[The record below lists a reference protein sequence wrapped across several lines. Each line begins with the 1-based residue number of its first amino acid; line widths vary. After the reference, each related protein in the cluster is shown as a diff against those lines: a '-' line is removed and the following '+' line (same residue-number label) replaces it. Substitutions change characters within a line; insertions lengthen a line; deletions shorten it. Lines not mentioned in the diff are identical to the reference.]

1 MAGIDIKN
9 KILDSHMHVSGEKKK
24 EEYSIC
30 RSTAGGHITGKWQ
43 NKDPRYAGNKIFAG
57 YGMLLL
63 LFILYFHSVSI
74 LENNVVFAQTSP
86 TTSNLLNDRSPS
98 FLEAYWTD
106 NSESTSSSSSAP
118 SNNNNNSIKKEVG
131 PGEGAST
138 LAIVLVNKG
147 RSEITALT
155 GYLTLPSSG
164 FNSIEGENLVNSSNI
179 SVASHDSIVKP
190 GETFTLYFT
199 INVLNNAEVGA
210 YSGLLKLVY
219 SKVLEVGQISASMAV
234 PFRITGKVILDAV
247 SSTQNLVA
255 GSPNDL
261 RILMKNEGSAD
272 ASGVIVTI
280 TSVTDGTATTTPTVS
295 HNKNNNNN
303 DESNGESI
311 RNNSDSD
318 NNVTASS
325 STDEA
330 ATTENGQEA
339 GSEASIVSLQTTT
352 FNVGNIPA
360 DGAAFITPTVYPS
373 YSSGGTIQ
381 NLNLEISYNDA
392 YGTKI
397 TTDKSIGIVISP
409 NPPESV
415 LSISPINVINT
426 SNLGNASASSV
437 NGEDNTDREE
447 DTILLRAGR
456 IEEVKFLVSN
466 NGDTPLK
473 DVVLSLDSSL
483 DSVKI
488 LGDSR
493 WTFSYMNALS
503 KQELSTQVFAAENVI
518 ATPIEFTVDAEY
530 ISGGQ
535 SKADS
540 LSIGAYVDGMIK
552 IEAYDFAL
560 NDIGGTPNLVGN
572 LLNQG
577 NTIALFTTVEMIN
590 TGQANTLTSS
600 SSTTVEQPTRPL
612 VRNFPPQQYLGDL
625 SENSPLPFS
634 IPLNIDKDTPRGMY
648 PISIR
653 VTYTDNL
660 RNMHEL
666 ILNGTVNY
674 TPKSTVSTTEL
685 GGILGSGELSFF
697 IILVVIILAI
707 ISILAII
714 VIRKRKNEKRKSF
727 NRNNEDVELFD
738 DKPFSADNKKAS
750 GMKQ

>member
-9 KILDSHMHVSGEKKK
+9 KVLDSYMHVSGEKKK

-30 RSTAGGHITGKWQ
+30 KSIAGGHVTGKWQ
-43 NKDPRYAGNKIFAG
+43 NKYSRYAGNKIFAG

-63 LFILYFHSVSI
+63 LLILYFHGISI
-74 LENNVVFAQTSP
+74 LENNVVFGQTSP
-86 TTSNLLNDRSPS
+86 ATSDLLTDRSPS

-106 NSESTSSSSSAP
+106 NAELTSSSSSTP
-118 SNNNNNSIKKEVG
+118 GNNNNSIKEEVG

-164 FNSIEGENLVNSSNI
+164 FRSIEGENLVNSSNI
-179 SVASHDSIVKP
+179 SIASHDSIVNP

-219 SKVLEVGQISASMAV
+219 SKVLEVGQISASMTV
-234 PFRITGKVILDAV
+234 PFRITGKVILDAA

-261 RILMKNEGSAD
+261 RILIKNGGSAD
-272 ASGVIVTI
+272 ASGVIATV

-295 HNKNNNNN
+295 NNKNNNNN

-330 ATTENGQEA
+330 TTENGQEA
-339 GSEASIVSLQTTT
+339 DSEASIMSLQTTT

-360 DGAAFITPTVYPS
+360 GGAAFITPTVYPT
-373 YSSGGTIQ
+373 YSSGGSIQ

-392 YGTKI
+392 YGTKL

-426 SNLGNASASSV
+426 SNLGNADANSV
-437 NGEDNTDREE
+437 NGENNTDTEE

-466 NGDTPLK
+466 NGDIPLK

-493 WTFSYMNALS
+493 WTFSSMNASS

-535 SKADS
+535 SKRDS

-577 NTIALFTTVEMIN
+577 NTIALFTTVEMIY
-590 TGQANTLTSS
+590 TGQAYTLTSS

-612 VRNFPPQQYLGDL
+612 VKNFPPQQYLGDL

-660 RNMHEL
+660 RYIHEL

-697 IILVVIILAI
+697 IILVIIILAI

>member
-9 KILDSHMHVSGEKKK
+9 KVLDSHMHVTSKK
-24 EEYSIC
+24 
-30 RSTAGGHITGKWQ
+30 GKWR
-43 NKDPRYAGNKIFAG
+43 NKYSKYAGNKIFAG
-57 YGMLLL
+57 YGILLL
-63 LFILYFHSVSI
+63 LFIPYSHGISI

-86 TTSNLLNDRSPS
+86 TTSDPLTDRSPS

-106 NSESTSSSSSAP
+106 NSESTPSSSSST
-118 SNNNNNSIKKEVG
+118 SSNNNNSIKNEVG

-138 LAIVLVNKG
+138 LAVVLVNKG

-164 FNSIEGENLVNSSNI
+164 FRAIEGENLVNSSNI
-179 SVASHDSIVKP
+179 SVASHNSIVKP
-190 GETFTLYFT
+190 GETFTLHFT
-199 INVLNNAEVGA
+199 IDVLNNAKVGA

-219 SKVLEVGQISASMAV
+219 SKVLEVGQISAPMAV

-261 RILMKNEGSAD
+261 RILIRNEGSAD
-272 ASGVIVTI
+272 ANGVIATVTD
-280 TSVTDGTATTTPTVS
+280 VTDGTTTATPAVS
-295 HNKNNNNN
+295 NNKNNNDN
-303 DESNGESI
+303 DESNSESI

-318 NNVTASS
+318 INVTASS

-330 ATTENGQEA
+330 TTSEDGQEA
-339 GSEASIVSLQTTT
+339 DSEASIISLRTTT

-360 DGAAFITPTVYPS
+360 GGSAFITPTVYPS

-381 NLNLEISYNDA
+381 NLNLEIFYNDA

-415 LSISPINVINT
+415 LSISPINIINT
-426 SNLGNASASSV
+426 SNLGNAGSANS
-437 NGEDNTDREE
+437 EDNVDREE
-447 DTILLRAGR
+447 DTILLKAGK
-456 IEEVKFLVSN
+456 IEEVTFLVSN
-466 NGDTPLK
+466 NGGTPLK

-493 WTFSYMNALS
+493 WTFSSMDASS

-518 ATPIEFTVDAEY
+518 ATPIEFTVDTEY

-535 SKADS
+535 SKMDS
-540 LSIGAYVDGMIK
+540 LSIGAYVDGEIRIK
-552 IEAYDFAL
+552 AYDLAL

-590 TGQANTLTSS
+590 TGQANTSTSS
-600 SSTTVEQPTRPL
+600 SSTTTEQPPRPL

-634 IPLNIDKDTPRGMY
+634 IPLNIDKDTPRDIY

-660 RNMHEL
+660 RNTHEL

-674 TPKSTVSTTEL
+674 TPKSTDSTTEL
-685 GGILGSGELSFF
+685 GGILGSGELSS
-697 IILVVIILAI
+697 IIIPVVIILAI
-707 ISILAII
+707 ISILAI
-714 VIRKRKNEKRKSF
+714 VVRRRRKGEKRKSF
-727 NRNNEDVELFD
+727 NKNNEDLELFD

-750 GMKQ
+750 GVKP

>member
-1 MAGIDIKN
+1 MAGIDTKN
-9 KILDSHMHVSGEKKK
+9 KVIDSHVHVSGEKKK
-24 EEYSIC
+24 EYSIC
-30 RSTAGGHITGKWQ
+30 KSIAGGHVTGKWQ

-63 LFILYFHSVSI
+63 LLILYFHGISI

-86 TTSNLLNDRSPS
+86 TTSNLLTDRSPS

-106 NSESTSSSSSAP
+106 NSESTSSSLTP
-118 SNNNNNSIKKEVG
+118 GNNNNNSIKKEVG

-164 FNSIEGENLVNSSNI
+164 FRSIEGENLVNSSNVA
-179 SVASHDSIVKP
+179 VASHDSIVKP

-199 INVLNNAEVGA
+199 INVQKNAEVGA

-219 SKVLEVGQISASMAV
+219 SKVLEVGQISASMAA
-234 PFRITGKVILDAV
+234 PFRITGRVILDAV
-247 SSTQNLVA
+247 SNTQNLVA
-255 GSPNDL
+255 GSSNDL
-261 RILMKNEGSAD
+261 RILIKNEGSSD
-272 ASGVIVTI
+272 ASGVIATV

-295 HNKNNNNN
+295 NNKNNNNN
-303 DESNGESI
+303 DESNGGSI

-330 ATTENGQEA
+330 ATTENRQEA
-339 GSEASIVSLQTTT
+339 DSEASIISLQTTT

-360 DGAAFITPTVYPS
+360 GGAAFITPTVYPS

-392 YGTKI
+392 YGTLI

-426 SNLGNASASSV
+426 SNLGNASTNSV

-466 NGDTPLK
+466 NRDTLLK
-473 DVVLSLDSSL
+473 DVVLSLHSSL

-493 WTFSYMNALS
+493 WTFSYMNASS

-540 LSIGAYVDGMIK
+540 LSIGAYVDGIIK
-552 IEAYDFAL
+552 IKAYDFAL

-577 NTIALFTTVEMIN
+577 NTIALFTTVEMVN
-590 TGQANTLTSS
+590 TGQANTSTS
-600 SSTTVEQPTRPL
+600 SSTTAEQPMRPL

-634 IPLNIDKDTPRGMY
+634 IPLNIDKDTPRDIY

-660 RNMHEL
+660 RNMHTL

-697 IILVVIILAI
+697 IMLVVIILAV

-714 VIRKRKNEKRKSF
+714 VIRKRKNEKRNSF
-727 NRNNEDVELFD
+727 DRNNEDAELFD
-738 DKPFSADNKKAS
+738 NKSFSADNKKAS

>member
-1 MAGIDIKN
+1 MAGIDTKN
-9 KILDSHMHVSGEKKK
+9 KVLDSHVYVSGEKKK
-24 EEYSIC
+24 GEYSIC
-30 RSTAGGHITGKWQ
+30 KSIAGGHVTGKWQ

-63 LFILYFHSVSI
+63 LLILYFHGISI

-86 TTSNLLNDRSPS
+86 TTSNLLTDRSPS
-98 FLEAYWTD
+98 FLEAYWID
-106 NSESTSSSSSAP
+106 DSESTSSSLTP

-138 LAIVLVNKG
+138 LAVVLVNKG

-164 FNSIEGENLVNSSNI
+164 FRSIQGENLVNSSNI
-179 SVASHDSIVKP
+179 AVASHDSIVKP

-199 INVLNNAEVGA
+199 INVQNNAEVGA

-234 PFRITGKVILDAV
+234 PFRITGKVILDAA
-247 SSTQNLVA
+247 SNTQNLVA
-255 GSPNDL
+255 GSSNPL
-261 RILMKNEGSAD
+261 RILIKNEGSAD
-272 ASGVIVTI
+272 ASGVMATVTD
-280 TSVTDGTATTTPTVS
+280 VTDGTATTTPTVS
-295 HNKNNNNN
+295 NNKNNNNN
-303 DESNGESI
+303 DDSNGGSI
-311 RNNSDSD
+311 RDNSDSD
-318 NNVTASS
+318 NNVTSSS

-330 ATTENGQEA
+330 ATTENGQKA
-339 GSEASIVSLQTTT
+339 GSDASIISLQATT

-360 DGAAFITPTVYPS
+360 GGVAFITPTVYPS
-373 YSSGGTIQ
+373 YSSGGTVQ

-392 YGTKI
+392 YGTMI

-409 NPPESV
+409 NPTESV
-415 LSISPINVINT
+415 LSISPMNVINT
-426 SNLGNASASSV
+426 SNLGNASANSV
-437 NGEDNTDREE
+437 NGEDNTDRQEE
-447 DTILLRAGR
+447 DTILLTAGR
-456 IEEVKFLVSN
+456 IEEVKFSVSN

-493 WTFSYMNALS
+493 WTFISMNASS

-535 SKADS
+535 SKTDS
-540 LSIGAYVDGMIK
+540 LSIGAYVDGIIK
-552 IEAYDFAL
+552 IKAYDFAL

-577 NTIALFTTVEMIN
+577 NTIALFTTVEMVN
-590 TGQANTLTSS
+590 MRQVNTLASS
-600 SSTTVEQPTRPL
+600 PSTTVEQPTRPL

-634 IPLNIDKDTPRGMY
+634 IPLNIDKDTPRGLY

-660 RNMHEL
+660 RNIHEL
-666 ILNGTVNY
+666 ILNGTVDY

-685 GGILGSGELSFF
+685 GGIFGSGELSFF
-697 IILVVIILAI
+697 IMLVVIILAI

-714 VIRKRKNEKRKSF
+714 VIRKRKNEKRNSF

>member
-1 MAGIDIKN
+1 
-9 KILDSHMHVSGEKKK
+9 
-24 EEYSIC
+24 
-30 RSTAGGHITGKWQ
+30 
-43 NKDPRYAGNKIFAG
+43 
-57 YGMLLL
+57 
-63 LFILYFHSVSI
+63 
-74 LENNVVFAQTSP
+74 
-86 TTSNLLNDRSPS
+86 
-98 FLEAYWTD
+98 
-106 NSESTSSSSSAP
+106 
-118 SNNNNNSIKKEVG
+118 
-131 PGEGAST
+131 
-138 LAIVLVNKG
+138 
-147 RSEITALT
+147 
-155 GYLTLPSSG
+155 
-164 FNSIEGENLVNSSNI
+164 
-179 SVASHDSIVKP
+179 
-190 GETFTLYFT
+190 
-199 INVLNNAEVGA
+199 
-210 YSGLLKLVY
+210 LKLVY
-219 SKVLEVGQISASMAV
+219 SKVLEVGQISAPMAV

-261 RILMKNEGSAD
+261 RILIRNEGSAD
-272 ASGVIVTI
+272 ANGVIATVTD
-280 TSVTDGTATTTPTVS
+280 VTDGTTTATPAVS
-295 HNKNNNNN
+295 NNKNNNDN

-330 ATTENGQEA
+330 TTSEDGQEA
-339 GSEASIVSLQTTT
+339 DSEASIISLRTTT

-360 DGAAFITPTVYPS
+360 GGSAFITPTVYPS

-415 LSISPINVINT
+415 LSISPINIINT
-426 SNLGNASASSV
+426 SNLGNAGSANS
-437 NGEDNTDREE
+437 EDNVDREE
-447 DTILLRAGR
+447 DTILLKAGK
-456 IEEVKFLVSN
+456 IEEVTFLVSN

-493 WTFSYMNALS
+493 WTFSSMDASS

-518 ATPIEFTVDAEY
+518 ATPIEFTVDTEY

-535 SKADS
+535 SKMDS
-540 LSIGAYVDGMIK
+540 LSIGAYVDGEIRIK
-552 IEAYDFAL
+552 AYDLAL

-590 TGQANTLTSS
+590 TGQANTSTSS
-600 SSTTVEQPTRPL
+600 SSTTTEQPPRPL

-634 IPLNIDKDTPRGMY
+634 IPLNIDKGTPRDIY

-660 RNMHEL
+660 RNTHEL

-674 TPKSTVSTTEL
+674 TPKSTDSTAEL
-685 GGILGSGELSFF
+685 GGILGSGELSF
-697 IILVVIILAI
+697 IIIPVVIILAI
-707 ISILAII
+707 ISILAI
-714 VIRKRKNEKRKSF
+714 VVRRRRKGEKRKSF
-727 NRNNEDVELFD
+727 NKNNEDPELFD
-738 DKPFSADNKKAS
+738 DKPFSADNKKVS
-750 GMKQ
+750 GVKQ

>member
-9 KILDSHMHVSGEKKK
+9 KVLDSHMHVTSKK
-24 EEYSIC
+24 
-30 RSTAGGHITGKWQ
+30 GKWR
-43 NKDPRYAGNKIFAG
+43 NKYSKYVGNKIFAG
-57 YGMLLL
+57 YGILLL
-63 LFILYFHSVSI
+63 LFIPYSHGISI

-86 TTSNLLNDRSPS
+86 TTSDPLTDRSPS

-106 NSESTSSSSSAP
+106 NSESTPSSSSST
-118 SNNNNNSIKKEVG
+118 SSNNNNSIKNEVG

-138 LAIVLVNKG
+138 LAVVLVNKG

-164 FNSIEGENLVNSSNI
+164 FRAIEGENLVNSSNI
-179 SVASHDSIVKP
+179 SVASHNSIVKP
-190 GETFTLYFT
+190 GETFTLHFT
-199 INVLNNAEVGA
+199 IDVLNNAKVGA

-219 SKVLEVGQISASMAV
+219 SKVLEVGQISAPMAV

-261 RILMKNEGSAD
+261 RILIRNEGSAD
-272 ASGVIVTI
+272 ANGVIATVTD
-280 TSVTDGTATTTPTVS
+280 VTDGTTTATPAVS
-295 HNKNNNNN
+295 NNKNNNDN
-303 DESNGESI
+303 DESNSESI

-318 NNVTASS
+318 INVTASS

-330 ATTENGQEA
+330 TTSEDGQEA
-339 GSEASIVSLQTTT
+339 DSEASIISLRTTT

-360 DGAAFITPTVYPS
+360 GGSAFITPTVYPS

-381 NLNLEISYNDA
+381 NLNLEIFYNDA

-415 LSISPINVINT
+415 LSISPINIINT
-426 SNLGNASASSV
+426 SNLGNAGSANS
-437 NGEDNTDREE
+437 EDNVDREE
-447 DTILLRAGR
+447 DTILLKAGK
-456 IEEVKFLVSN
+456 IEEVTFLVSN
-466 NGDTPLK
+466 NGGTPLK

-493 WTFSYMNALS
+493 WTFSSMDASS

-518 ATPIEFTVDAEY
+518 ATPIEFTVDTEY

-535 SKADS
+535 SKMDS
-540 LSIGAYVDGMIK
+540 LSIGAYVDGEIRIK
-552 IEAYDFAL
+552 AYDLAL

-590 TGQANTLTSS
+590 TGQANTSTSS
-600 SSTTVEQPTRPL
+600 SSTTTEQPPRPL

-634 IPLNIDKDTPRGMY
+634 IPLNIDKDTPRDIY

-660 RNMHEL
+660 RNTHEL

-674 TPKSTVSTTEL
+674 TPKSTDSTTEL
-685 GGILGSGELSFF
+685 GGILGSGELSS
-697 IILVVIILAI
+697 IIIPVVIILAI
-707 ISILAII
+707 ISILAI
-714 VIRKRKNEKRKSF
+714 VVRRRRKGEKRKSF
-727 NRNNEDVELFD
+727 NKNNEDLELFD

-750 GMKQ
+750 GVKP

>member
-1 MAGIDIKN
+1 MAGVDIKN
-9 KILDSHMHVSGEKKK
+9 KVLDSHMHVSSKK
-24 EEYSIC
+24 
-30 RSTAGGHITGKWQ
+30 GKWR
-43 NKDPRYAGNKIFAG
+43 NKDSKYAGNKIFAG
-57 YGMLLL
+57 YGILLL
-63 LFILYFHSVSI
+63 LFIPYSHGISI

-86 TTSNLLNDRSPS
+86 TTSDLLTDRSPS

-106 NSESTSSSSSAP
+106 NSESTPSSSSST
-118 SNNNNNSIKKEVG
+118 SSNNNNSIKNEVG

-138 LAIVLVNKG
+138 LAVVLVNKG

-164 FNSIEGENLVNSSNI
+164 FRAIEGENLVNSSNI

-190 GETFTLYFT
+190 GETFTLHFT
-199 INVLNNAEVGA
+199 IDVLNNAKVGA

-219 SKVLEVGQISASMAV
+219 SKVLEVGQISAPMAV

-261 RILMKNEGSAD
+261 RILIRNEGSAD
-272 ASGVIVTI
+272 ANGVIATVTD
-280 TSVTDGTATTTPTVS
+280 VTDGTTTATPAVS
-295 HNKNNNNN
+295 NNKNNNDN

-318 NNVTASS
+318 INVTASS

-330 ATTENGQEA
+330 TTSEDGQEA
-339 GSEASIVSLQTTT
+339 DSEASIISLRTTT

-360 DGAAFITPTVYPS
+360 GGSAFITPTVYPS

-415 LSISPINVINT
+415 LSISPINIINT
-426 SNLGNASASSV
+426 SNLGNAGSANSEA
-437 NGEDNTDREE
+437 NIDREE
-447 DTILLRAGR
+447 DTILLKAGK
-456 IEEVKFLVSN
+456 IEEVTFLVSN

-493 WTFSYMNALS
+493 WTFSSMDASS

-518 ATPIEFTVDAEY
+518 ATPIEFTVDTEY

-535 SKADS
+535 SKMDS
-540 LSIGAYVDGMIK
+540 LSIGAYVDGEIRIK
-552 IEAYDFAL
+552 AYDLAL

-590 TGQANTLTSS
+590 TGQANTSTSS
-600 SSTTVEQPTRPL
+600 SSTTTEQPPRPL

-634 IPLNIDKDTPRGMY
+634 IPLNIDKGTPRDIY

-660 RNMHEL
+660 RNTHEL

-674 TPKSTVSTTEL
+674 TPKSTDSTAEL
-685 GGILGSGELSFF
+685 GGILGSGELSF
-697 IILVVIILAI
+697 IIIPVVIILAI
-707 ISILAII
+707 ISILAI
-714 VIRKRKNEKRKSF
+714 VVRRRRKGEKRKSF
-727 NRNNEDVELFD
+727 NKNNEDPELFD
-738 DKPFSADNKKAS
+738 DKPFSADNKKVS
-750 GMKQ
+750 GVKQ

>member
-9 KILDSHMHVSGEKKK
+9 KVLDSHMHVTSKK
-24 EEYSIC
+24 
-30 RSTAGGHITGKWQ
+30 GKWR
-43 NKDPRYAGNKIFAG
+43 NKYSKYAGNKIFAG
-57 YGMLLL
+57 YGILLL
-63 LFILYFHSVSI
+63 LFIPYSHGISI

-86 TTSNLLNDRSPS
+86 TTSDPLTDRSPS

-106 NSESTSSSSSAP
+106 NSESTPSSSSST
-118 SNNNNNSIKKEVG
+118 SSNNNNSIKNEVG

-138 LAIVLVNKG
+138 LAVVLVNKG

-164 FNSIEGENLVNSSNI
+164 FRAIEGENLVNSSNI
-179 SVASHDSIVKP
+179 SVASHNSIVKP
-190 GETFTLYFT
+190 GETFTLHFT
-199 INVLNNAEVGA
+199 IDVLNNAKVGA

-219 SKVLEVGQISASMAV
+219 SKVLEVGQISAPMAV

-261 RILMKNEGSAD
+261 RILIRNEGSAD
-272 ASGVIVTI
+272 ANGVIATVTD
-280 TSVTDGTATTTPTVS
+280 VTDGTTTAIPAVS
-295 HNKNNNNN
+295 NNKNNNDN
-303 DESNGESI
+303 DESNSESI

-318 NNVTASS
+318 INVTASS

-330 ATTENGQEA
+330 TTSEDGQEA
-339 GSEASIVSLQTTT
+339 DSEASIISLRTTT

-360 DGAAFITPTVYPS
+360 GGSAFITPTVYPS

-381 NLNLEISYNDA
+381 NLNLEIFYNDA

-415 LSISPINVINT
+415 LSISPINIINT
-426 SNLGNASASSV
+426 SNLGNAGSANS
-437 NGEDNTDREE
+437 EDNVDREE
-447 DTILLRAGR
+447 DTILLKAGK
-456 IEEVKFLVSN
+456 IEEVTFLVSN
-466 NGDTPLK
+466 NGGTPLK

-493 WTFSYMNALS
+493 WTFSSMDASS

-518 ATPIEFTVDAEY
+518 ATPIEFTVDTEY

-535 SKADS
+535 SKMDS
-540 LSIGAYVDGMIK
+540 LSIGAYVDGEIRIK
-552 IEAYDFAL
+552 AYDLAL

-590 TGQANTLTSS
+590 TGQANTSTSS
-600 SSTTVEQPTRPL
+600 SSTTTEQPPRPL

-634 IPLNIDKDTPRGMY
+634 IPLNIDKDTPRDIY

-660 RNMHEL
+660 RNTHEL

-674 TPKSTVSTTEL
+674 TPKSTDSTTEL
-685 GGILGSGELSFF
+685 GGILGSGELSS
-697 IILVVIILAI
+697 IIIPVVIILAI
-707 ISILAII
+707 ISILAI
-714 VIRKRKNEKRKSF
+714 VVRRRRKGEKRKSF
-727 NRNNEDVELFD
+727 NKNNEDLELFD

-750 GMKQ
+750 GVKP

>member
-1 MAGIDIKN
+1 MAGVDIKN
-9 KILDSHMHVSGEKKK
+9 KVLDSHMHVSSKK
-24 EEYSIC
+24 
-30 RSTAGGHITGKWQ
+30 GKWR
-43 NKDPRYAGNKIFAG
+43 NKDSKYAGNKIFAG
-57 YGMLLL
+57 YGILLL
-63 LFILYFHSVSI
+63 LFIPYSHGISI

-86 TTSNLLNDRSPS
+86 TTSDPLTDRSPS

-106 NSESTSSSSSAP
+106 NSESTPSSSSST
-118 SNNNNNSIKKEVG
+118 SSNNNNSIKNEVG

-138 LAIVLVNKG
+138 LAVVLVNKG

-164 FNSIEGENLVNSSNI
+164 FRAIEGENLVNSSNI

-190 GETFTLYFT
+190 GETFTLHFT
-199 INVLNNAEVGA
+199 IDVLNNAKVGA

-219 SKVLEVGQISASMAV
+219 SKVLEVGQISVPMAV

-247 SSTQNLVA
+247 SSTQNLAA

-261 RILMKNEGSAD
+261 RILIRNEGSAD
-272 ASGVIVTI
+272 ANGVIATVTD
-280 TSVTDGTATTTPTVS
+280 VTDGTTTATPAVS
-295 HNKNNNNN
+295 NNKNNNDN

-330 ATTENGQEA
+330 TTSEDGQEA
-339 GSEASIVSLQTTT
+339 DSEASIISLRTTT

-360 DGAAFITPTVYPS
+360 GGSAFITPTVYPS

-415 LSISPINVINT
+415 LSISPINIINT
-426 SNLGNASASSV
+426 SNLGNAGSANSEA
-437 NGEDNTDREE
+437 NIDREE
-447 DTILLRAGR
+447 DTILLKAGK
-456 IEEVKFLVSN
+456 IEEVTFLVSN

-493 WTFSYMNALS
+493 WTFSSMDASS

-518 ATPIEFTVDAEY
+518 ATPIEFTVDTEY

-535 SKADS
+535 SKMDS
-540 LSIGAYVDGMIK
+540 LSIGAYVDGEIRIK
-552 IEAYDFAL
+552 AYDLAL

-590 TGQANTLTSS
+590 TGQANTSTSS
-600 SSTTVEQPTRPL
+600 SSTTTEQPPRPL

-634 IPLNIDKDTPRGMY
+634 IPLNIDKGTPRDIY

-660 RNMHEL
+660 RNTHEL

-674 TPKSTVSTTEL
+674 TPKSTDSTAEL
-685 GGILGSGELSFF
+685 GGILGSGELSF
-697 IILVVIILAI
+697 IIIPVVIILAI
-707 ISILAII
+707 ISILAI
-714 VIRKRKNEKRKSF
+714 VVRRRRKGEKRKSF
-727 NRNNEDVELFD
+727 NKNNEDPELFD
-738 DKPFSADNKKAS
+738 DKPFSADNKKVS
-750 GMKQ
+750 GVKQ

>member
-9 KILDSHMHVSGEKKK
+9 KVLDSHIHVSSKK
-24 EEYSIC
+24 
-30 RSTAGGHITGKWQ
+30 GKWR
-43 NKDPRYAGNKIFAG
+43 NKDSKYAGNKIFAG
-57 YGMLLL
+57 YGILLL
-63 LFILYFHSVSI
+63 LFIPYSHGISI

-86 TTSNLLNDRSPS
+86 TTSDLLTDRSPS

-106 NSESTSSSSSAP
+106 NSESTPSSSSST
-118 SNNNNNSIKKEVG
+118 SSNNNNSIKNEVG

-138 LAIVLVNKG
+138 LAVVLVNKG

-164 FNSIEGENLVNSSNI
+164 FRAIEGENLVNSSNI

-190 GETFTLYFT
+190 GETFTLHFT
-199 INVLNNAEVGA
+199 IDVLNNAKVGA

-219 SKVLEVGQISASMAV
+219 SKVLEVGQISAPMAV

-261 RILMKNEGSAD
+261 RILIRNEGSAD
-272 ASGVIVTI
+272 ANGVIATVTD
-280 TSVTDGTATTTPTVS
+280 VTDGTTTATPAVS
-295 HNKNNNNN
+295 NNKNNNDN

-330 ATTENGQEA
+330 TTSEDGQEA
-339 GSEASIVSLQTTT
+339 DSEASIISLRTTT

-360 DGAAFITPTVYPS
+360 GGSAFITPTVYPS

-415 LSISPINVINT
+415 LSISPINIINT
-426 SNLGNASASSV
+426 SNLGNAGSANSEA
-437 NGEDNTDREE
+437 NIDREE
-447 DTILLRAGR
+447 DTILLKAGK
-456 IEEVKFLVSN
+456 IEEVTFLVSN

-493 WTFSYMNALS
+493 WTFSSMDASS

-518 ATPIEFTVDAEY
+518 ATPIEFTVDTEY

-535 SKADS
+535 SKMDS
-540 LSIGAYVDGMIK
+540 LSIGAYVDGEIRIK
-552 IEAYDFAL
+552 AYDLAL

-590 TGQANTLTSS
+590 TGQANTSTSS
-600 SSTTVEQPTRPL
+600 SSTTTEQPPRPL

-634 IPLNIDKDTPRGMY
+634 IPLNIDKGTPRDIY

-660 RNMHEL
+660 RNTHEL

-674 TPKSTVSTTEL
+674 TPKSTDSTAEL
-685 GGILGSGELSFF
+685 GGILGSGELSF
-697 IILVVIILAI
+697 IIIPVVIILAI
-707 ISILAII
+707 ISILAI
-714 VIRKRKNEKRKSF
+714 VVRRRRKGEKRKSF
-727 NRNNEDVELFD
+727 NKNNEDPELFD
-738 DKPFSADNKKAS
+738 DKPFSADNKKVS
-750 GMKQ
+750 GVKQ

>member
-9 KILDSHMHVSGEKKK
+9 KVLDSHMHVTSKK
-24 EEYSIC
+24 
-30 RSTAGGHITGKWQ
+30 GKWR
-43 NKDPRYAGNKIFAG
+43 NKYSKYAGNKIFAG
-57 YGMLLL
+57 YGILLL
-63 LFILYFHSVSI
+63 LFIPYSHGISI

-86 TTSNLLNDRSPS
+86 TTSDPLTDRSPS

-106 NSESTSSSSSAP
+106 NSESTPSSSSST
-118 SNNNNNSIKKEVG
+118 SSNNNNSIKNEVG

-138 LAIVLVNKG
+138 LAVVLVNKG

-164 FNSIEGENLVNSSNI
+164 FRAIEGENLVNSSNI

-190 GETFTLYFT
+190 GETFTLHFT
-199 INVLNNAEVGA
+199 IDVLNNAKVGA

-219 SKVLEVGQISASMAV
+219 SKVLEVGQISAPMAV

-261 RILMKNEGSAD
+261 RILIRNEGSAD
-272 ASGVIVTI
+272 ANGVIATVTD
-280 TSVTDGTATTTPTVS
+280 VTDGTTTAIPAVS
-295 HNKNNNNN
+295 NNKNNNDN
-303 DESNGESI
+303 DESNSESI

-318 NNVTASS
+318 INVTASS

-330 ATTENGQEA
+330 TTSEDGQEA
-339 GSEASIVSLQTTT
+339 DSEASIISLRTTT

-360 DGAAFITPTVYPS
+360 GGSAFITPTVYPS

-381 NLNLEISYNDA
+381 NLNLEIFYNDA

-415 LSISPINVINT
+415 LSISPINIINT
-426 SNLGNASASSV
+426 SNLGNAGSANS
-437 NGEDNTDREE
+437 EDNVDREE
-447 DTILLRAGR
+447 DTILLKAGK
-456 IEEVKFLVSN
+456 IEEVTFLVSN
-466 NGDTPLK
+466 NGGTPLK

-493 WTFSYMNALS
+493 WTFSSMDASS

-518 ATPIEFTVDAEY
+518 ATPIEFTVDTEY

-535 SKADS
+535 SKMDS
-540 LSIGAYVDGMIK
+540 LSIGAYVDGEIRIK
-552 IEAYDFAL
+552 AYDLAL

-590 TGQANTLTSS
+590 TGQANTSTSS
-600 SSTTVEQPTRPL
+600 SSTTTEQPPRPL

-634 IPLNIDKDTPRGMY
+634 IPLNIDKDTPRDIY

-660 RNMHEL
+660 RNTHEL

-674 TPKSTVSTTEL
+674 TPKSTDSTTEL
-685 GGILGSGELSFF
+685 GGILGSGELSS
-697 IILVVIILAI
+697 IIIPVVIILAI
-707 ISILAII
+707 ISILAI
-714 VIRKRKNEKRKSF
+714 VVRRRRKGEKRKSL
-727 NRNNEDVELFD
+727 NKNNEDLELFD

-750 GMKQ
+750 GVKP